1 MGRRKLVKVC
11 PIIQNTEI
19 NVVKN
24 IIKKELLDKDE
35 SKNIAIGN

>member
-19 NVVKN
+19 NVVLS
-24 IIKKELLDKDE
+24 ITRREVEDKELNNKTGDQ
-35 SKNIAIGN
+35 